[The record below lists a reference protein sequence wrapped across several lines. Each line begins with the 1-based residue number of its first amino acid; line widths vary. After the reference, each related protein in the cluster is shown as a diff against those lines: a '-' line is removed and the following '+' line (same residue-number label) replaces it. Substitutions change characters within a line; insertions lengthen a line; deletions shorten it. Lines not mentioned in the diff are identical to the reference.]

1 MDVLLNKLTVYQ
13 EPPGIGTDG
22 ATSVLVEEE
31 LWNNQKAEKKEQ
43 IRNQSVKA
51 RHLVGISSSICEI
64 SILKSKTQIVLKMTP
79 KQKMYWE
86 ATKQMLITGK
96 QPKRHYFQEK
106 DEKH

>member
-1 MDVLLNKLTVYQ
+1 MNVYLKTVYQ
-13 EPPGIGTDG
+13 EPPDISTDCV
-22 ATSVLVEEE
+22 TSALVEEE
-31 LWNNQKAEKKEQ
+31 LWINQKVEKKEQ

-64 SILKSKTQIVLKMTP
+64 SLLKNKTQIVFKMTQ

-86 ATKQMLITGK
+86 DTKQMLITGK
-96 QPKRHYFQEK
+96 QAKQHYFQEK

>member
-1 MDVLLNKLTVYQ
+1 MNVHLNTLTVYQ

-22 ATSVLVEEE
+22 ATLALVEEE
-31 LWNNQKAEKKEQ
+31 LWNNQNVEKKEQ

-64 SILKSKTQIVLKMTP
+64 SLLKSKAQIVFKMTP

-86 ATKQMLITGK
+86 GPKQMLIAGK
-96 QPKRHYFQEK
+96 QAK
-106 DEKH
+106 

>member
-1 MDVLLNKLTVYQ
+1 MNVLLNKLTVYQ

-22 ATSVLVEEE
+22 ATSVLVEEK
-31 LWNNQKAEKKEQ
+31 LWNNQKVEKKEQ

-64 SILKSKTQIVLKMTP
+64 SLLKSKTQIVFKMTP

-96 QPKRHYFQEK
+96 QPKQHYFQEK